1 MRTERHTAK
10 SAGRRGLPDQ
20 GTGSI
25 RTALVDWE
33 DGAGFLSRQS
43 KNEVKQ
49 KQSTGLL
56 INAPLL
62 PAVDQPTENSRTS
75 LATMLI

>member
-10 SAGRRGLPDQ
+10 SAGRRGLPRY
-20 GTGSI
+20 GWYSYCSGCL
-25 RTALVDWE
+25 R
-33 DGAGFLSRQS
+33 GRRRFLSRQS

-75 LATMLI
+75 LATMLL